1 MLPRRNSARALVVAY
16 VVVAV
21 VAVVAEIFRSPLADV
36 AGWLALPLLAELV
49 LVSTDPPRPRPVVL
63 VVAALALSF
72 LADVA
77 ADLLAEP
84 AAFVTLL
91 GLLTLAQLCY
101 VAAFRGLWRSSLL
114 RTSPRWLIWYGL
126 LYVVGVFAVRAGAGD
141 WFWPLL
147 AYGVLVAATAVLAS
161 ALGLSAAFGGALFF
175 VSASLAAMH
184 RFTPGWDK
192 PGLGFWIALTLLAAH
207 GLITLGV
214 VRRWQAE
221 PAAPAALPIAGDVTI
236 EAGAGPN

>member
-114 RTSPRWLIWYGL
+114 RISG
-126 LYVVGVFAVRAGAGD
+126 
-141 WFWPLL
+141 
-147 AYGVLVAATAVLAS
+147 
-161 ALGLSAAFGGALFF
+161 
-175 VSASLAAMH
+175 
-184 RFTPGWDK
+184 
-192 PGLGFWIALTLLAAH
+192 
-207 GLITLGV
+207 
-214 VRRWQAE
+214 
-221 PAAPAALPIAGDVTI
+221 
-236 EAGAGPN
+236 